1 MRLKRDSAPKPLSS
15 SRVRSL
21 ITAALLF
28 SVFTNLLMLTGPLY
42 MLQIYDRVLGSRS
55 EETLVALT
63 VLVAGLYLFYWL
75 LEYARGRVMA
85 RVGAR
90 IQETMAGP
98 VFRASVERAAL
109 KNAGQQGSV
118 NDLESVRN
126 LCSSPVLLALFDL
139 PWTPLFFI
147 GIFIFH
153 QLLGWLALA
162 GGALLIVVA
171 ILNQILTA
179 RKTNEGARATGAA
192 VRFSRQAEQGG
203 EFIWS
208 QGMLGAMTE
217 RWTGMQARATEQ
229 NIAANDW
236 TGSFTAFSKAFRL
249 FLQSAML
256 GVGAWL
262 VLGGE
267 LTAGAMIAGSILL
280 GRALAPVEVIVSQWQ
295 MVQRAR
301 SGWRDVM
308 ELLRA
313 IPPQEAAH
321 PLPTPKAH
329 LQVIGVSAMS
339 SATGKAVLS
348 QVSLEVK
355 PGEALGV
362 IGRSGSGKT
371 TLARVIVGLVRPAAG
386 EVRLDGATIEQYG
399 AEVYGGHIGYLP
411 QEVRLFAGTV
421 SENIAQMTL
430 NPDPASVIAAARRAR
445 VHDIILKLPDGYD
458 TRIDEADAQLSGG
471 QRQRLALARAL
482 YGDPVM
488 LVLDEPNSAL
498 DAEGSEALNAA
509 VMQMKEEGRSVVI
522 MTHRPT
528 AISACDHLLVVE
540 AGKVAAQGPR
550 DDVIKSMMK
559 NAGDVQRVVGQGRS

>member
-1 MRLKRDSAPKPLSS
+1 MPVVENARASLGAIGVRRL
-15 SRVRSL
+15 
-21 ITAALLF
+21 IGAAILF

-63 VLVAGLYLFYWL
+63 ALVAGLYLFYWL
-75 LEYARGRVMA
+75 IEYARGRVMA

-90 IQETMAGP
+90 IQAELAGP
-98 VFRASVERAAL
+98 VFRASIERSAL
-109 KNAGQQGSV
+109 KNARDRGGVS
-118 NDLESVRN
+118 DLENVRN
-126 LCSSPVLLALFDL
+126 ALSSPVLLALFDL
-139 PWTPLFFI
+139 PWTPLFFL

-171 ILNQILTA
+171 ICNQVLTA
-179 RKTNEGARATGAA
+179 KKTLEGARAGGAA
-192 VRFSRQAEQGG
+192 AKFSRQAEHGG

-208 QGMLGAMTE
+208 QGMVNAMTS
-217 RWTGMQARATEQ
+217 RWTNMQARAVDE

-236 TGSFTAFSKAFRL
+236 TSSFTAFSKSFRL

-262 VLGGE
+262 VLEGQ

-295 MVQRAR
+295 MVQRAM
-301 SGWRDVM
+301 SGWRDLGA
-308 ELLRA
+308 LLDSLPER
-313 IPPQEAAH
+313 EAPHA
-321 PLPTPKAH
+321 LPVPEAH
-329 LQVIGVSAMS
+329 LEVRSIAVMS
-339 SATGKAVLS
+339 GQSRKPVLS
-348 QVSLEVK
+348 QISFEIK

-371 TLARVIVGLVRPAAG
+371 TLARVVVGLVLPVSG
-386 EVRLDGATIEQYG
+386 EVRLGGATIEQYG
-399 AEVYGGHIGYLP
+399 PETYGSHIGYLP

-421 SENIAQMTL
+421 AENIAQMAL
-430 NPDPASVIAAARRAR
+430 NPDPEAVIEAAKRAR
-445 VHDIILKLPDGYD
+445 VHDIILKFPDGYD

-482 YGDPVM
+482 YGNPVL

-498 DAEGSEALNAA
+498 DADGSEALNAA
-509 VMQMKEEGRSVVI
+509 VTQMKAEGRSVVI

-528 AISACDHLLVVE
+528 AISACDKLLVVE
-540 AGKVAAQGPR
+540 AGQVAAHGPR
-550 DDVIKSMMK
+550 DEVIKSMMK
-559 NAGDVQRVVGQGRS
+559 NAGDVRRVVGQGRS